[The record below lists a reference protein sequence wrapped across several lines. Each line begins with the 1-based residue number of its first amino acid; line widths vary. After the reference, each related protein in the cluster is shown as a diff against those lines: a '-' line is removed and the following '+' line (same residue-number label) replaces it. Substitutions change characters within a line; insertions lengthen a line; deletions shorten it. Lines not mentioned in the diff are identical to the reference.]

1 MSSETIHPGILYGV
15 GVGPGDPELMT
26 VKAVRALERCP
37 VVAFPKTRGESNLA
51 LDIVRRAGIPLE
63 GKALLPLFFPMTRDK
78 EELRLRH
85 DEAANAVMDRLRAGE
100 DVAVLNLGDVSLFS
114 TFSYLL
120 TRVKEKGFAVEI
132 IPGVPSFCAAA
143 ALLQRSLTA
152 MKEPLHIIP
161 AGYEGSLDAL
171 SLPGSKVIMKSGSTL
186 PSLCARLDELGLL
199 GRAALVENAGLPG
212 ERVVS
217 PLTRETESSGYF
229 TTILVAPDEK
239 EGSL

>member
-1 MSSETIHPGILYGV
+1 M
-15 GVGPGDPELMT
+15 
-26 VKAVRALERCP
+26 RALERCP

-51 LDIVRRAGIPLE
+51 LDIVRSAGIPLE

-78 EELRLRH
+78 EELRQRH

-143 ALLQRSLTA
+143 ALLRRSLTA

-212 ERVVS
+212 ERIVS

-229 TTILVAPDEK
+229 TTILVAPEEK